1 MMTSVKRHVCTCAL
15 ALLVPATVGAQTA
28 QVGTI
33 SGEVKD
39 SGGGVLPGV
48 SLVATSQE
56 RGFSRTTTSD
66 ALGRFLFAAIPIG
79 RYRVVASLTSFQT
92 VTLVDNL
99 VETEKTT
106 ELSFTLKLASLEAAV
121 TVVGETPI
129 VDMTNTSVNTRV
141 RQDEFQ
147 RLPVGRSYQAL
158 MGMVPGVVGT
168 GNVNA
173 HGALTSNNLFLF
185 DGVDT
190 TDPTT
195 GTFGTNFPF
204 EAIQEM
210 SVYTSAIPAEY
221 GRGVGAIANV
231 ITKSGTNRVE
241 GTAKYIATNDNWNK
255 QNKTKSETNG
265 ASLARVKFDKTNPVY
280 SFTGGGPIWLNHAWA
295 FGAYEY
301 AKNTSAQRQTVGTIP
316 ENYQQST
323 TSPFFYI
330 RGTTQ
335 VSQSH
340 TIWAKYH
347 RSPTDGFVIDYWN
360 NAAGERRAL
369 NGQNQGATSSS
380 VQWSGVLRSNWTGEA
395 MISHTTDSITVSP
408 FESSPIT
415 NSAPH
420 FSQADRKYYNG
431 ATFDGIVD
439 RPGTEVTTAT
449 TYYKAV
455 GTRSHNL
462 KAGFGYRRVSST
474 NLFKYPNS
482 QVYTDLS
489 FDQATHTYVP
499 FSRQDYDSGASTS
512 KGNIYTAYGRD
523 KFDVTKRLFVE
534 AGLRYEHQTGLSDV
548 GATTIDTNTF
558 SPRLTATYDILGTGK
573 TLIVGSYARLF
584 QGLIQDFS
592 DSFAGI
598 PQQTNYN
605 NFVWNGTTY
614 VLNNRVELGASTFKP
629 NTGLRP
635 NFVDEYRIELQRQ
648 IGQTIGVGV
657 RGIFRNWGDLIDDLL
672 TFNPDGSTKR
682 VVVNYSVAD
691 RTYRGI
697 EFWVDKRL
705 SNNWS
710 ANGSYVYARTR
721 GNQFASTFS
730 PLGDYLDAQCR
741 TTVDPTIGVNG
752 LFSCADVV
760 NGSNQFGSP
769 GNDRPHAVKASG
781 AYTRPIGPV
790 NLTAGALLDV
800 TSATVYAKSRA
811 MNVLL
816 PGTLTAAGPTETYFY
831 EPRGAERIPGP
842 LWTLDTA
849 LEVTFRKFRAMQH
862 VFELGVK
869 GEVFNVSDRQE
880 KNAVN
885 NTTWCDNT
893 VNPSASCQT
902 ARTTFGTATARGSF
916 QAPQN
921 FRVTALFRF

>member
-1 MMTSVKRHVCTCAL
+1 MTSVKRLVCACAF

-33 SGEVKD
+33 SGEIKD
-39 SGGGVLPGV
+39 SSGGVLPGV

-56 RGFSRTTTSD
+56 RGFSRTTT
-66 ALGRFLFAAIPIG
+66 
-79 RYRVVASLTSFQT
+79 T
-92 VTLVDNL
+92 
-99 VETEKTT
+99 
-106 ELSFTLKLASLEAAV
+106 LEAAV
-121 TVVGETPI
+121 EVVGVVPI

-147 RLPVGRSYQAL
+147 RLPVVRNYQAL

-168 GNVNA
+168 GNVNS

-210 SVYTSAIPAEY
+210 SVNTAAPSAEY
-221 GRGVGAIANV
+221 GRSVGAIVNV

-241 GTAKYIATNDNWNK
+241 GSAKYIATNDNWNK
-255 QNKTKSETNG
+255 QNKTMSETTG
-265 ASLARVKFDKTNPVY
+265 ASLARVKFDQTNPVY
-280 SFTGGGPIWLNHAWA
+280 SFTGGGPLWLNHAWA

-301 AKNTSAQRQTVGTIP
+301 AKNTTAQRQTVGPIP

-323 TSPFFYI
+323 TAPFFYI
-330 RGTTQ
+330 RATTQ

-340 TIWAKYH
+340 TIWGKYH
-347 RSPTDGFVIDYWN
+347 RSPTDGFVIDYTPPGTG
-360 NAAGERRAL
+360 AGERRAL
-369 NGQNQGATSSS
+369 TGQNQGATSSS
-380 VQWSGVLRSNWTGEA
+380 LQWSGVFRSNWTGEA
-395 MISHTTDSITVSP
+395 MISHTTDTITVFP
-408 FESSPIT
+408 FELSPIT

-420 FSQADRKYYNG
+420 FSQADRKWYNG
-431 ATFDGIVD
+431 ATFDGLVD

-455 GTRSHNL
+455 GARSHSL
-462 KAGFGYRRVSST
+462 KAGFGYRRLSST
-474 NLFKYPNS
+474 NLFKYPNA
-482 QVYTDLS
+482 QTYTDLS
-489 FDQATHTYVP
+489 FDQAAHTYVP
-499 FSRQDYDSGASTS
+499 FSRQDFDSGASTS
-512 KGNIYTAYGRD
+512 KGNIYTLYGRD
-523 KFDVTKRLFVE
+523 KFDVTKRLAVE
-534 AGLRYEHQTGLSDV
+534 AGLRYEHQTGLSDI
-548 GATTIDTNTF
+548 GATTINTHTF
-558 SPRLTATYDILGTGK
+558 SPRLSAGYDVLGTGK

-592 DSFAGI
+592 DNFAGV

-629 NTGLRP
+629 NTDLRP
-635 NFVDEYRIELQRQ
+635 SFVDEYTIGFQRQ

-657 RGIFRNWGDLIDDLL
+657 RGIFRNWGDLIDDIQ
-672 TFNPDGSTKR
+672 TFNPDASTKR
-682 VVVNYSVAD
+682 VVVNYPVAE

-697 EFWVDKRL
+697 EFSVDKRL

-721 GNQFASTFS
+721 GNQFASAFS
-730 PLGDYLDAQCR
+730 SLGDYLDAQCR

-752 LFSCADVV
+752 LLSCADVV
-760 NGSNQFGSP
+760 NGSNQLGRP

-790 NLTAGALLDV
+790 NLTGGALLDV

-811 MNVLL
+811 VNVLL
-816 PGTLTAAGPTETYFY
+816 PGTLTAAGPTETYLY
-831 EPRGAERIPGP
+831 EPRGAERISGP
-842 LWTLDTA
+842 IWVLDTA

-862 VFELGVK
+862 VFEFGVK

-893 VNPSASCQT
+893 VNPSAACLS
-902 ARTTFGTATARGSF
+902 ARTAFGTAIARGSF